1 MSLINSIFARL
12 FHRGKQ
18 NEPDD
23 TSTNSVTEMKY
34 LIACLG
40 NIGAEY
46 DNTRHNIGFKIADR
60 LAKDLDGAFVTSRLA
75 QVAELRFKG
84 KTLVVIKPTTYMNAS
99 GRAVKYWLDYEKVP
113 MENLLVVNDDIALPL
128 GTLRLRKQGADG
140 GHNGL
145 TDIIEKLG
153 TNVFCRLRFG
163 LGNDFPRGRQI
174 DFVLGQTVGHLEA
187 DVVARVLILSTDV
200 SQTGNQ
206 VFHFVRF
213 VVFPSSENP
222 CKNMINY

>member
-1 MSLINSIFARL
+1 MYIINSIFARL
-12 FHRGKQ
+12 FRRGKR
-18 NEPDD
+18 NEPD
-23 TSTNSVTEMKY
+23 EMKY

-60 LAKDLDGAFVTSRLA
+60 LAKDLEASFTTSRLA
-75 QVAELRFKG
+75 QVAEMRFKG
-84 KTLVVIKPTTYMNAS
+84 KTLVVIKPTTYMNLS
-99 GRAVKYWLDYEKVP
+99 GKAVKYWLNEEKIP

-163 LGNDFPRGRQI
+163 LGDDFPRGRQI
-174 DFVLGQTVGHLEA
+174 DFVLGQWKASEEPIVDEKCDMAVEIIKSFVTQGP
-187 DVVARVLILSTDV
+187 DRTM
-200 SQTGNQ
+200 NQ
-206 VFHFVRF
+206 Y
-213 VVFPSSENP
+213 N
-222 CKNMINY
+222 KK

>member
-1 MSLINSIFARL
+1 
-12 FHRGKQ
+12 
-18 NEPDD
+18 
-23 TSTNSVTEMKY
+23 MKY

-60 LAKDLDGAFVTSRLA
+60 LAKDLEGSFTTNRLA
-75 QVAELRFKG
+75 QTAEMKFKG
-84 KTLVVIKPTTYMNAS
+84 KTLLVIKPTTFMNLS
-99 GRAVKYWLDYEKVP
+99 GKAVKYWL
-113 MENLLVVNDDIALPL
+113 L

-163 LGNDFPRGRQI
+163 LGDDFPRGRQI
-174 DFVLGQTVGHLEA
+174 DFVLGQWKPSEEPIVDEKVDQAVEIIKSFVTQGP
-187 DVVARVLILSTDV
+187 DRTM
-200 SQTGNQ
+200 NQ
-206 VFHFVRF
+206 F
-213 VVFPSSENP
+213 N
-222 CKNMINY
+222 KK

>member
-1 MSLINSIFARL
+1 MLINRIFARI
-12 FHRGKQ
+12 FHGGKRI
-18 NEPDD
+18 EPD
-23 TSTNSVTEMKY
+23 EMKY

-46 DNTRHNIGFKIADR
+46 ENTRHNIGFKIADR
-60 LAKDLDGAFVTSRLA
+60 LAQDLEATFTTSRLA
-75 QVAELRFKG
+75 QMAEMRFKG
-84 KTLVVIKPTTYMNAS
+84 KTLVVIKPTTYMNLS
-99 GRAVKYWLDYEKVP
+99 GKAVKYWLNEEKIP

-163 LGNDFPRGRQI
+163 LGDDFPRGRQI
-174 DFVLGQTVGHLEA
+174 DFVLGQWKASEEPIVDEKVDMAVEIIKSFVTQGP
-187 DVVARVLILSTDV
+187 DRTM
-200 SQTGNQ
+200 NQ
-206 VFHFVRF
+206 Y
-213 VVFPSSENP
+213 N
-222 CKNMINY
+222 KK

>member
-1 MSLINSIFARL
+1 
-12 FHRGKQ
+12 
-18 NEPDD
+18 
-23 TSTNSVTEMKY
+23 MKY

-60 LAKDLDGAFVTSRLA
+60 LAKDLEGSFTTSHLA
-75 QVAELRFKG
+75 QISEMKYKG
-84 KTLVVIKPTTYMNAS
+84 KTLVVIKPTTYMNLS
-99 GRAVKYWLDYEKVP
+99 GKAVKYWLGYEKIP
-113 MENLLVVNDDIALPL
+113 IENLLVVNDDIALPL

-163 LGNDFPRGRQI
+163 LGDDFPRGRQI
-174 DFVLGQTVGHLEA
+174 DFVLGQWKASEEPIVDQKCDEA
-187 DVVARVLILSTDV
+187 VEIIKS
-200 SQTGNQ
+200 
-206 VFHFVRF
+206 FVTQGPDRTMNLF
-213 VVFPSSENP
+213 N
-222 CKNMINY
+222 KK

>member
-12 FHRGKQ
+12 FHKAKR
-18 NEPDD
+18 NEPD
-23 TSTNSVTEMKY
+23 EMKY

-60 LAKDLDGAFVTSRLA
+60 LAKDLEGTFTTSRLA
-75 QVAELRFKG
+75 QVSEMKYKG
-84 KTLVVIKPTTYMNAS
+84 KTLVVIKPTTYMNLS
-99 GRAVKYWLDYEKVP
+99 GKAVKYWLGYEKIP

-163 LGNDFPRGRQI
+163 LGDDFPRGRQV
-174 DFVLGQTVGHLEA
+174 DFVLGQWKPSEEPIVDEKVNEA
-187 DVVARVLILSTDV
+187 VEIIKS
-200 SQTGNQ
+200 
-206 VFHFVRF
+206 F
-213 VVFPSSENP
+213 VVQGPDRTMNQYN
-222 CKNMINY
+222 KK

>member
-1 MSLINSIFARL
+1 MRSTIPKFAASNVGFMSIINRIFAL
-12 FHRGKQ
+12 IFHRGKR
-18 NEPDD
+18 NEPD
-23 TSTNSVTEMKY
+23 EMKY

-46 DNTRHNIGFKIADR
+46 ENTRHNIGFKIADQ
-60 LAKDLDGAFVTSRLA
+60 LAKDFETSFTTGRLA
-75 QVAELRFKG
+75 QVAEMRFKG
-84 KTLVVIKPTTYMNAS
+84 KTLVVIKPTTYMNLS
-99 GRAVKYWLDYEKVP
+99 GKAVKYWLNEEKIP

-163 LGNDFPRGRQI
+163 LGDDFPRGRQV
-174 DFVLGQTVGHLEA
+174 DFVLGQWKASEVPIVDEKVDMAVEIIKSFVTQGP
-187 DVVARVLILSTDV
+187 DRTM
-200 SQTGNQ
+200 NQ
-206 VFHFVRF
+206 Y
-213 VVFPSSENP
+213 N
-222 CKNMINY
+222 KK

>member
-1 MSLINSIFARL
+1 
-12 FHRGKQ
+12 
-18 NEPDD
+18 
-23 TSTNSVTEMKY
+23 MKY

-60 LAKDLDGAFVTSRLA
+60 LAKDLECSFTTGRLA
-75 QVAELRFKG
+75 QTAEAKYRG
-84 KTLVVIKPTTYMNAS
+84 KTLVVIKPTTYMNLS
-99 GRAVKYWLDYEKVP
+99 GKAVKYWLDQEKIP
-113 MENLLVVNDDIALPL
+113 IENLLVVNDDIALPL

-163 LGNDFPRGRQI
+163 LGDDFPRGRQI
-174 DFVLGQTVGHLEA
+174 DFVLGHWKPSEEPIVDEKVDQAVE
-187 DVVARVLILSTDV
+187 IIKS
-200 SQTGNQ
+200 
-206 VFHFVRF
+206 FVTQGPDRTMNLF
-213 VVFPSSENP
+213 N
-222 CKNMINY
+222 KK

>member
-1 MSLINSIFARL
+1 MNIFEKFSKIFDRFIFDECRAFLVR
-12 FHRGKQ
+12 RIIKKQ
-18 NEPDD
+18 IETP
-23 TSTNSVTEMKY
+23 TMKY

-40 NIGAEY
+40 NIGTEY

-60 LAKDLDGAFVTSRLA
+60 LAKDLEGTFTTNRLA
-75 QVAELRFKG
+75 QTSEMKYKG

-99 GRAVKYWLDYEKVP
+99 GRAVKYWLDQEKVP
-113 MENLLVVNDDIALPL
+113 IENLLVVNDDIALPL

-163 LGNDFPRGRQI
+163 LGDDYPRGRQI
-174 DFVLGQTVGHLEA
+174 DFVLGQWKASEEPIVDEKC
-187 DVVARVLILSTDV
+187 DVAVEIIKS
-200 SQTGNQ
+200 
-206 VFHFVRF
+206 FVTQGPDRTMNLF
-213 VVFPSSENP
+213 N
-222 CKNMINY
+222 KK